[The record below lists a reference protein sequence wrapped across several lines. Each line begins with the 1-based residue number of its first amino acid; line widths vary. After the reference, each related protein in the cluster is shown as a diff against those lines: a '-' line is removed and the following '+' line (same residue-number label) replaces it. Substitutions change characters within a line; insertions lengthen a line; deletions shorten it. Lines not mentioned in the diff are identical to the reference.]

1 MTKNTRLRMIAIL
14 LVAAFIATFAI
25 PSHVEAKA
33 VTGITL
39 RYNEGTQTLFV
50 NVTHQVTVLGGP
62 DFVELIEI
70 FKNGVFQ
77 LNRTYTEQVFKFGRN
92 DTFAI
97 SAVGGDNLTVTATC
111 SKGYSLLEWIIVG
124 ASTTTTGS
132 TTSTPTQTETE
143 TTTPPPQ
150 PADPLD
156 PAIAIGVGSAG
167 IVVFMIVFVMYKEGY
182 IAQFAQRVR
191 R

>member
-1 MTKNTRLRMIAIL
+1 MTKNTRLRVIGIL

-62 DFVELIEI
+62 DFLELIEI

-111 SKGYSLLEWIIVG
+111 SKGYFLSNWIIVG
-124 ASTTTTGS
+124 APTTTAG

-143 TTTPPPQ
+143 TTTPLPQ
-150 PADPLD
+150 PPEPLD
-156 PAIAIGVGSAG
+156 PSLAIGVGFAG

-182 IAQFAQRVR
+182 ITQFAQRVR
-191 R
+191 P